1 MNADEQTR
9 RDRHFDGAV
18 SAASMRQTVALAAKR
33 YKSSWVDLGKL
44 LVQVRDQALYE
55 AWGYP
60 NFEGYCLGE
69 LRIRKQTAMK
79 LTRNFSFLEKH
90 EPQEMQSADIV
101 ERAPAFEVVEVLA
114 QAEERGQLSAQEYKS
129 IRDSIWNQERPV
141 SELRRE
147 VVEKFPPPEPEPLS
161 HGAALRRLVGLAKKL
176 SAEVHS
182 TKHVP
187 KAVGERVDALIEDL
201 EALVAQ
207 KAKA

>member
-1 MNADEQTR
+1 
-9 RDRHFDGAV
+9 
-18 SAASMRQTVALAAKR
+18 MRQTVVLAAKR

-44 LVQVRDQALYE
+44 LVQVRDQAMYE
-55 AWGYP
+55 EWGFP
-60 NFEGYCLGE
+60 NFEAYCLAE

-79 LTRNFSFLEKH
+79 LTRNFSFLDKH
-90 EPQEMQSADIV
+90 EPERMQGSDIV

-161 HGAALRRLVGLAKKL
+161 GGAALRRLVGLAKKL
-176 SAEVHS
+176 SAEVHG

-187 KAVGERVDALIEDL
+187 KAVGERVDALVEDL
-201 EALVAQ
+201 ESLLAA